1 MIREFGIVLI
11 IVERAEREF
20 LPKLMWKR
28 ELDSQG
34 FYCLLAHRKFS
45 RLVIRFLNFFKLKI
59 ILIDKSCQYYHLE
72 YLSKLKAAG
81 NYIIVAEEESW
92 VPFDVEDYFYRRLPS
107 AVEKIVDELWIP
119 NNSLIKSYIPNA
131 YKCYHIDHPRTVH
144 THEQYNH
151 FTKKELDSEGRTT
164 VNYILFISSFG
175 LLSEDVDFMK
185 VMANEGEPKK
195 FNLLKYTQ
203 IYNELL
209 VRFDHFVDVINAL
222 ASHSQSIKIIIR
234 PHPAEIGLW
243 QKIKISPEIS
253 LDSKDYIESISNA
266 DLIVHSGSTVAFD
279 VPEEHKNKVIYI
291 APIGSTLYE
300 FPKVASGSIL
310 EMDAFTTAEN
320 LIIKIKEIKKQIK
333 IINKL
338 NYFIPQT
345 DILKKSKINS
355 IFEIILINIFLKLAS
370 VILSVEFLFTYSN
383 GKRESLKIKEFKKLN
398 YKIFKNKGNYHV

>member
-1 MIREFGIVLI
+1 
-11 IVERAEREF
+11 
-20 LPKLMWKR
+20 
-28 ELDSQG
+28 
-34 FYCLLAHRKFS
+34 
-45 RLVIRFLNFFKLKI
+45 
-59 ILIDKSCQYYHLE
+59 
-72 YLSKLKAAG
+72 
-81 NYIIVAEEESW
+81 
-92 VPFDVEDYFYRRLPS
+92 
-107 AVEKIVDELWIP
+107 
-119 NNSLIKSYIPNA
+119 
-131 YKCYHIDHPRTVH
+131 
-144 THEQYNH
+144 
-151 FTKKELDSEGRTT
+151 
-164 VNYILFISSFG
+164 
-175 LLSEDVDFMK
+175 
-185 VMANEGEPKK
+185 
-195 FNLLKYTQ
+195 
-203 IYNELL
+203 
-209 VRFDHFVDVINAL
+209 
-222 ASHSQSIKIIIR
+222 
-234 PHPAEIGLW
+234 
-243 QKIKISPEIS
+243 
-253 LDSKDYIESISNA
+253 
-266 DLIVHSGSTVAFD
+266 VHSGSTVAFD